1 MPVQIFITSNK
12 NPDIQ
17 SYYFVGMSLLNTKK
31 VIYLLTDPNKIP
43 KDLPD
48 GYLYLATAKE
58 ITLDLVAEPERMP
71 VDFAHTN
78 LDLESDTP
86 RSIFVL

>member
-48 GYLYLATAKE
+48 
-58 ITLDLVAEPERMP
+58 AEY
-71 VDFAHTN
+71 
-78 LDLESDTP
+78 S
-86 RSIFVL
+86 